1 MTLRVITLGFAVAF
15 ALPHTAVACAQLS
28 ENIWMCD
35 RGTAWEAA
43 DWDAAGDGSARF
55 LDDLTLTFTE
65 EWPGF
70 EIGDDLTTLEERYAT
85 YAEWMVGDGQIP
97 LEELQF
103 DRVTVGGTTSVRSI
117 QRDEIEGNAFM
128 SVVMLAEV
136 GASRI
141 MLFLDAPDNTPSG
154 DMDTM
159 SRDIL
164 ALLNDNCADEIS
176 CADDYERPF
185 AANERG

>member
-1 MTLRVITLGFAVAF
+1 MNLRAITLGCAVIF
-15 ALPHTAVACAQLS
+15 TLPHAGEACAQLS

-43 DWDAAGDGSARF
+43 EWDAAGDGSARF
-55 LDDLTLTFTE
+55 LGDLTLTFTE

-70 EIGDDLTTLEERYAT
+70 DIGDDVTTLEERYAT
-85 YAEWMVGDGQIP
+85 YAEWVAGDGQIP
-97 LEELQF
+97 LEQLQS
-103 DRVTVGGTTSVRSI
+103 DRVTVGGATSVRSI

-141 MLFLDAPDNTPSG
+141 MLFLDAPDNTPLG

-164 ALLNDNCADEIS
+164 ALLKDTCADEIS
-176 CADDYERPF
+176 CADDYERPS